1 MKLMPRAQTY
11 SKYKAHNTVKFL
23 VAIAPNGCIMYVSN
37 VVGGRASG
45 KFITADC
52 GIENLLGHGDE
63 IMADRGF
70 SQSRNLELQGVNLN
84 MPTFTK
90 ERPQLSEGDH
100 RLKTVQK
107 TIWGRRQPENVTAHD
122 CATQCNSKAS
132 LLCELPAS
140 NILIPLPMLSGR
152 VS

>member
-1 MKLMPRAQTY
+1 MSPSFITSDYEGTTCIIDCTEVFLHRPMKLMPRAQTY

-90 ERPQLSEGDH
+90 ERPQLSEGDVTRSRRIVSLRIH
-100 RLKTVQK
+100 VERAINRIKTYR
-107 TIWGRRQPENVTAHD
+107 IN
-122 CATQCNSKAS
+122 
-132 LLCELPAS
+132 
-140 NILIPLPMLSGR
+140 
-152 VS
+152 